1 MTQLSDADADKLAE
15 TLINKVREH
24 KHDFWI
30 DPEKHY
36 QDHAKLSGLGDE
48 DIRTLHDL
56 IQAFRNARSLFW
68 RAFLG
73 FAIIGSLVAV
83 AVGMGFSK

>member
-1 MTQLSDADADKLAE
+1 MTQLTDADTERLAE
-15 TLINKVREH
+15 ALIRKVHEH

-36 QDHAKLSGLGDE
+36 QDHAKIQGLGDE

-73 FAIIGSLVAV
+73 FAIVGTLVA
-83 AVGMGFSK
+83 AAIGMGFRQ